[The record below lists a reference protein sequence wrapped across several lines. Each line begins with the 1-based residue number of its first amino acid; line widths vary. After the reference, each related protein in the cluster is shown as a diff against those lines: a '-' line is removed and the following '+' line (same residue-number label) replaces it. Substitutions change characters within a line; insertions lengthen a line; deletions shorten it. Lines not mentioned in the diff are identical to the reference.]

1 MSCASSNLANQDI
14 NYYQNINGY
23 PVPSSVPYNRNINP
37 NGCRRYKAG
46 YPPFAPTIGSLSVTI
61 SGAGTYSL
69 VYIYGTNFY
78 HLVMVLLM

>member
-23 PVPSSVPYNRNINP
+23 PVPSSVPYNININP

-69 VYIYGTNFY
+69 VYKL
-78 HLVMVLLM
+78 HLLNYLCFDL